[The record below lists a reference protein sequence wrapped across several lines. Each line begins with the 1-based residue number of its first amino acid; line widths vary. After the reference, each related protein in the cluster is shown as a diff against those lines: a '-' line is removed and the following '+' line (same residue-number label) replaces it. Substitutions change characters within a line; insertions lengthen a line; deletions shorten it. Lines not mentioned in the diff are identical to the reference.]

1 MFDYSKYCD
10 ALSSFTIAKIYK
22 IYDTDKFYEKIK
34 YISCLYLKNNVYL
47 QYDENTFPH
56 IPWVF

>member
-1 MFDYSKYCD
+1 MIIV
-10 ALSSFTIAKIYK
+10 LNVAKIGK

-47 QYDENTFPH
+47 QYDENTFPD
-56 IPWVF
+56 ISRIL